1 VQDSSSFTEF
11 CKAEHPRLV
20 GALGLFCGDV
30 DAAEEFAQEALARA
44 WRDWSK
50 VSRLDS
56 PAAWVYRVA
65 FNLTR
70 SRFRHKRVEESWQ
83 RREAGSAFVTTD
95 SDVATTVTLKRAI
108 RRLPARQRQA
118 LLFRF
123 YLDLSV
129 AQSAEAMDCPQG
141 TVKNLTYKALRSL
154 RNLDDLSKLLEV
166 SDVT

>member
-1 VQDSSSFTEF
+1 MPDSASFTDF
-11 CKAEHPRLV
+11 CEAEYARLV

-30 DAAEEFAQEALARA
+30 DVAEELAQEALARA

-56 PAAWVYRVA
+56 PAGWVYRVA
-65 FNLTR
+65 FNLVR
-70 SRFRHKRVEESWQ
+70 SRFRHRNVEDRL
-83 RREAGSAFVTTD
+83 RRGETLSTIATD
-95 SDVATTVTLKRAI
+95 SDLATAISLKQAI

-129 AQSAEAMDCPQG
+129 AGTAEAMNCPQG
-141 TVKNLTYKALRSL
+141 TVKNLTYKALRAL
-154 RNLDDLSKLLEV
+154 RHLDDLSNLAEV
-166 SDVT
+166 SDVN